1 MKIKK
6 LTIMAVQCL
15 GALAIAAGAPAQAE
29 TWPGKPIRLVAPV
42 AAGSA
47 TDLVARELAS
57 RLSKELGQPVVVDN
71 RPGANTG
78 IGIVAVARSPA
89 DGYTW
94 LLVSSTLTSSPSLT
108 KVTFDPVKDFMP
120 VSILGYATTIA
131 VASPGLNVHNVS
143 DLIALARSKPGAI
156 NYAYPS
162 VGALGHLHS
171 AMLAHAAGITLTG
184 VPYKGSSP
192 AMTDLLAG
200 RIQFMFAPPGV
211 VQPYVKA
218 GKLVAL
224 GVVGTERL
232 PLYPNVP
239 TLKEQGI
246 RGVDLEAWMGVLM
259 PAGTPRSIV
268 SRANAAIED
277 VLREPGAS
285 EAFDR
290 AGIRTVPGGAS
301 MAFARR
307 IRDDLVEWPR
317 LFELAKISRL
327 D

>member
-1 MKIKK
+1 
-6 LTIMAVQCL
+6 MAVQCL
-15 GALAIAAGAPAQAE
+15 AALAIAAGTPAQAE

-78 IGIVAVARSPA
+78 IGIMAVARSPA

-94 LLVSSTLTSSPSLT
+94 LLVSSTLTSSPALT
-108 KVTFDPVKDFMP
+108 KVTFDPVTDFTP

-131 VASPGLNVHNVS
+131 VASPGLKVHNVS
-143 DLIALARSKPGAI
+143 DLIALAKSNPGAI

-171 AMLAHAAGITLTG
+171 AMLAHTARITLSG

-224 GVVGTERL
+224 GVVGAERL

-259 PAGTPRSIV
+259 PAGTPQSIV
-268 SRANAAIED
+268 SRANAAID
-277 VLREPGAS
+277 HVLREPGAS

-290 AGIRTVPGGAS
+290 AGIRTAPGGSS

-317 LFELAKISRL
+317 LFALAKISRL

>member
-1 MKIKK
+1 MI
-6 LTIMAVQCL
+6 IMAAQCL
-15 GALAIAAGAPAQAE
+15 SALAITTGAPTHAE
-29 TWPGKPIRLVAPV
+29 TWPGKPIRLIAPV

-78 IGIVAVARSPA
+78 IGIVAVARSPS

-108 KVTFDPVKDFMP
+108 TVAFDPVKDFTP
-120 VSILGYATTIA
+120 VSILGYATTVA
-131 VASPGLNVHNVS
+131 VASPGLNVHNVRE
-143 DLIALARSKPGAI
+143 LIALAKSKPGVI

-171 AMLAHAAGITLTG
+171 AMLGHAAGIAMTG

-211 VQPYVKA
+211 VQPYVRA

-224 GVVGTERL
+224 GVVGAERL

-259 PAGTPRSIV
+259 PAGTPPSIL
-268 SRANAAIED
+268 SRANAAIER
-277 VLREPGAS
+277 VMREPGATQ
-285 EAFDR
+285 AFER
-290 AGIRTVPGGAS
+290 AGIRSVPGGSS
-301 MAFARR
+301 MAFSRR

-317 LFELAKISRL
+317 LFELARISRL